1 MVKRAPKRPYA
12 LRKPRDYAPV
22 APGDLIQ
29 VDTAEI
35 RPLPGL
41 VYKNFAARDVVSRWD
56 VLEVHSRATAQAAA
70 SFLNRVLERMP
81 FPVRAI
87 QVDGGSEFRAQFE
100 EACQKRN
107 IRLFVLPPP
116 CTLPGTISCG
126 PTARSALRPRWL
138 RASSSGLGAWAI
150 WCGLQREKKS
160 RSHVAESSCRSP
172 LSLDNS
178 EVVTE

>member
-12 LRKPRDYAPV
+12 LRKPRDYTPE
-22 APGDLIQ
+22 APGDLVQ

-41 VYKNFAARDVVSRWD
+41 VYKNFVARDVVSRWD

-70 SFLNRVLERMP
+70 SFLDRVLERMP

-100 EACQKRN
+100 ETCQKRN
-107 IRLFVLPPP
+107 IRLFVLPPRY
-116 CTLPGTISCG
+116 TSRGTTTSG
-126 PTARSALRPRWL
+126 PTVRSALRPRW
-138 RASSSGLGAWAI
+138 R
-150 WCGLQREKKS
+150 R
-160 RSHVAESSCRSP
+160 V
-172 LSLDNS
+172 
-178 EVVTE
+178 